1 MIITKKRVISC
12 NEITPDVY
20 SIYLKF
26 NLLWFA
32 ESEYWNKM
40 RAPEEFGY
48 INEKDGKGQDEVG
61 IRARRR
67 PTERDYGET
76 SMRKAK

>member
-1 MIITKKRVISC
+1 
-12 NEITPDVY
+12 
-20 SIYLKF
+20 
-26 NLLWFA
+26 
-32 ESEYWNKM
+32 M